1 MERGTLVLPDGAAL
15 HADIWR
21 PDGPGPFPVLLMR
34 HAYGRTIAGSLCYA
48 PPAWYAAQGY
58 IVVIQD
64 VRGRGESDG
73 DLRLFEDEAADGAA
87 TIAWAAALPGSN
99 GAVGMF
105 GFSYQG
111 SNQLL
116 AAAKAGPALRAI
128 APAMLGWDIY
138 RHWATENGAVPLD
151 GNLRWGAQMAAE
163 AARRAGDGAAY
174 IALRAAAQ
182 GMRADQPNPSRPAVM
197 DQLRRYGHY
206 GDWLDRPAEDPY
218 WQRISPASR
227 VAALRAAAVPALF
240 IGGFYDSHLPGTLAA
255 WEALQDAAPCALVV
269 GPWAHFPW
277 QRRLGDVDFGPAAE
291 SDIDARQIALF
302 DHALKGGPA
311 PDWPPVRLFD
321 MGTCVWRD
329 LPALPPPNR
338 HVWTAG
344 TGRAACD
351 WLDGRLQWAPGE
363 GGVDYAVHDPWRPV
377 PSRGGCLGSPPGPVD
392 RAAVDARPDVLIFT
406 MAPAAA
412 AFTLAGR
419 VAATVVFRT
428 ESRSL
433 DLHCVLSRV
442 TTGGQV
448 LPLTEGYANVAG
460 APAGEVHIP
469 MRATCVTIR
478 PGEALRLSIA
488 GACYPAFPVN
498 PGTGARPCDSPLI
511 DARPIAIGVVHGAGG
526 TRLHLPI
533 LDTPERGFA

>member
-1 MERGTLVLPDGAAL
+1 MILEQGVLVLPDGVAL

-34 HAYGRTIAGSLCYA
+34 HAYGRRIASSLCYA

-87 TIAWAAALPGSN
+87 TVAWAASLPGSN
-99 GAVGMF
+99 GSVGMF

-116 AAAKAGPALRAI
+116 AASEAGPALQAI
-128 APAMLGWDIY
+128 APAMIGWDIY
-138 RHWATENGAVPLD
+138 RDWATENGAVPLE

-163 AARRAGDGAAY
+163 AARRAKDGAAS
-174 IALRAAAQ
+174 IALRAGAQ
-182 GMRADQPNPSRPAVM
+182 GMLADQPNPSRPAVM
-197 DQLRRYGHY
+197 AMLSRYGHY
-206 GDWLDRPAEDPY
+206 GDWLDRPADDAY

-227 VAALRAAAVPALF
+227 VDSLRAAGLKMLF

-255 WEALQDAAPCALVV
+255 FEALQGMLVV

-277 QRRLGDVDFGPAAE
+277 QRRLGDMDFGAAAE
-291 SDIDARQIALF
+291 SDIDARQIAFF

-311 PDWPPVRLFD
+311 PDWAPVRLFD
-321 MGTCVWRD
+321 MGVCVWRD
-329 LPALPPPNR
+329 LPALPGPDR
-338 HVWTAG
+338 DLWTSG

-351 WLDGRLQWAPGE
+351 MRDGALGWTPGE
-363 GGVDYAVHDPWRPV
+363 AGVDYLSHDPWRPA
-377 PSRGGCLGSPPGPVD
+377 PSRGGCLGSPPGPLD
-392 RAAVDARPDVLIFT
+392 RAAIDARPEVLTFT
-406 MAPAAA
+406 AAPAAA

-419 VAATVVFRT
+419 VAATVAFQTKSASV
-428 ESRSL
+428 

-442 TTGGQV
+442 TVEGRV
-448 LPLTEGYANVAG
+448 LPLAEGYATVEDASVG
-460 APAGEVHIP
+460 DVHIP
-469 MRATCVTIR
+469 MRATCVTIS

-488 GACYPAFPVN
+488 GACFPAFPVN
-498 PGTGARPCDSPLI
+498 SGTGARPCDSDLI

-533 LDTPERGFA
+533 LATPKTWSV